1 MMSQQYESLMRKQNK
16 NNNGMT
22 GFLG

>member
-1 MMSQQYESLMRKQNK
+1 MMSQQYEGLMRKQNK
-16 NNNGMT
+16 NNNGMS